1 MKLSD
6 IEGGAPEATETP
18 EPSKPK
24 KLSDIISGPLPP
36 GPAAPRVVP
45 KPPVPEELKPPAP
58 KGRETYEP
66 SEIGVSGA
74 LGAGAGLAA
83 PEIAATVG
91 RGVTGLGSIISMS
104 PTPYTQALGRTL
116 QVGGM
121 GITAAAPLAGRA
133 APALQGLI
141 GGLLSETAGQTSEIL
156 DQPQYVS
163 EAARIGFGLTPT
175 QVLAWGAK
183 KAGGGIA
190 GSAISAAVKNL
201 AKKEGW
207 ESVASKEEKA
217 AIEKLVGD
225 LFQQDPQSKAAQSL
239 YKQLES
245 ETARLRQ
252 RAEQGARDVEAGG
265 TRATRLAEQRLEQ
278 SRAALQNVGN
288 PDAEFDAMGRSL
300 RGSMIRHQE
309 MGVEARNTP
318 YGQARAQVEDI
329 ARQRQASGDLVEG
342 TRAYQELLSD
352 LRRLARVGREGE
364 EVALAEV
371 TEPGVEGAYR
381 QILNAL
387 ERKQALLGTSADP
400 TVAQRAQELRQRGL
414 MVREATSPDG
424 VVSYYREYPTS
435 YEALDDVRRRL
446 GTQAKFGEPT
456 TGYEALKTDQAGN
469 LYGRIR
475 QIQSEYIGEPFD
487 QMQNIYERGT
497 TALQPFEGKA
507 GQRAVGVDL
516 ADPDRYRVQPQ
527 RLASDIFGSRQGVD
541 DFLRLSGN
549 DTATLQREAS
559 NYVARNLR
567 GKSPTEVETWLNSK
581 SQEFLR
587 HPALQDVYARA
598 SDYFQRVRTQQELA
612 SRGAAFGEAAPKK
625 AEAIIK
631 GTEKVTDKILG
642 DVTAVPRIEAL
653 IKGGKVSEWDQVG
666 PILTRTP
673 EGRENLAAAVS
684 NVMAA
689 EALSNRAAAA
699 KTFRDKVAPNLL
711 RVNMDPYRVQEI
723 QAALDQVESFVLPAQ
738 AKLTFAQDVV
748 QKAIRQY
755 AIPRA
760 GTGVMEA
767 VGGQ

>member
-6 IEGGAPEATETP
+6 IEGGAPEAA

-36 GPAAPRVVP
+36 GPAAPRVIP
-45 KPPVPEELKPPAP
+45 KPPVPKELQPPEP
-58 KGRETYEP
+58 KGRETYDP
-66 SEIGVSGA
+66 TEIGVSGA

-91 RGVTGLGSIISMS
+91 RGVTGLGSVIGMA
-104 PTPYTQALGRTL
+104 PFPPAQVLGRTL

-141 GGLLSETAGQTSEIL
+141 GGLLGETAGQTSEIL

-217 AIEKLVGD
+217 AIEKLIGD
-225 LFQQDPQSKAAQSL
+225 LFQQDPKSKAAQSL
-239 YKQLES
+239 YRQLET
-245 ETARLRQ
+245 ETSRLRQ
-252 RAEQGARDVEAGG
+252 MAEQRAGTVEAGG
-265 TRATRLAEQRLEQ
+265 ARATRLGEQRLEQ
-278 SRAALQNVGN
+278 NRAALQNVGN
-288 PDAEFDAMGRSL
+288 ADAEYDAMGRNL
-300 RGSMIRHQE
+300 RGSMVRHQE
-309 MGVEARNTP
+309 RGIEARGTP
-318 YGQARAQVEDI
+318 YGDARAEVERI
-329 ARQRQASGDLVEG
+329 ARERQAGGNLVEG

-371 TEPGVEGAYR
+371 TEPGVEGSYR

-387 ERKQALLGTSADP
+387 ERKQTLLGTSADP

-414 MVREATSPDG
+414 MVRETQSPEG
-424 VVSYYREYPTS
+424 VTTYYREYPTS

-456 TGYEALKTDQAGN
+456 TGYEALKTDQAGD

-487 QMQNIYERGT
+487 QMQSIYERGT
-497 TALQPFEGKA
+497 AALRPFEGKA

-527 RLASDIFGSRQGVD
+527 KMTSDIFGSREGVD

-567 GKSPTEVETWLNSK
+567 GKSAAEAERWLSSK
-581 SQEFLR
+581 NQEFLR
-587 HPALQDVYARA
+587 HPALQDVYTRS
-598 SDYFQRVRTQQELA
+598 SDYFQRIQMQEELA
-612 SRGAAFGEAAPKK
+612 RRGTRFGAEAPKK
-625 AEAIIK
+625 AEAIRK
-631 GTEKVTDKILG
+631 GTEKVADTILG

-666 PILTRTP
+666 PILTSTQQ
-673 EGRENLAAAVS
+673 GRENLAAAVS

-689 EALSNRAAAA
+689 EALSNRTAAA
-699 KTFRDKVAPNLL
+699 KTFRDKVAPNLQ
-711 RVNMDPYRVQEI
+711 RVNMDPYRIKEI
-723 QAALDQVESFVLPAQ
+723 QDALDQVESFVLPAQ

-760 GTGVMEA
+760 GTGGMEL
-767 VGGQ
+767 VGRQ

>member
-1 MKLSD
+1 MADLSFD
-6 IEGGAPEATETP
+6 DLVPSTPSSTKKGVSFDDLLPGG
-18 EPSKPK
+18 
-24 KLSDIISGPLPP
+24 GPLPP
-36 GPAAPRVVP
+36 GPAAPRVTP

-58 KGRETYEP
+58 KGREMYEP

-83 PEIAATVG
+83 PEIAAGVG
-91 RGVTGLGSIISMS
+91 RGITGLGSVIGMA
-104 PTPYTQALGRTL
+104 PFPPAQVLGRTL
-116 QVGGM
+116 QAGGM

-141 GGLLSETAGQTSEIL
+141 GGLLGETAGQTSELL

-225 LFQQDPQSKAAQSL
+225 LFQQDPESKAAQSL
-239 YKQLES
+239 YRQLET

-252 RAEQGARDVEAGG
+252 MAEQRAGTVEAGG
-265 TRATRLAEQRLEQ
+265 ARATRVAEQRLEQ
-278 SRAALQNVGN
+278 NRAALQNVGN

-300 RGSMIRHQE
+300 RGSMVRHQE
-309 MGVEARNTP
+309 TGVEARNTP
-318 YGQARAQVEDI
+318 YGEARAEVERI
-329 ARQRQASGDLVEG
+329 ARQRQAAGDLVEG
-342 TRAYQELLSD
+342 TQAYQMLLSD
-352 LRRLARVGREGE
+352 LRRLARVGREGQ

-446 GTQAKFGEPT
+446 GAQAKFGEPT

-487 QMQNIYERGT
+487 QMQSIYERGT
-497 TALQPFEGKA
+497 AALQPFEGKA

-559 NYVARNLR
+559 NYVARSLR
-567 GKSPTEVETWLNSK
+567 GKSAAEAETWLNSK
-581 SQEFLR
+581 NQEFLR
-587 HPALQDVYARA
+587 HPALQNVYTRA
-598 SDYFQRVRTQQELA
+598 SDYFQRIQTQEELA
-612 SRGAAFGEAAPKK
+612 RRGARFGAEAPKR
-625 AEAIIK
+625 AEAIVK
-631 GTEKVTDKILG
+631 GTEKIADTMLG

-666 PILTRTP
+666 PILTRT
-673 EGRENLAAAVS
+673 EQGRENLAAAVS

-699 KTFRDKVAPNLL
+699 KTFRDKVAPNLQ
-711 RVNMDPYRVQEI
+711 RVNMDPYRIKEI
-723 QAALDQVESFVLPAQ
+723 QDALDRVESFVLPPQ
-738 AKLTFAQDVV
+738 AKLTFAQDLA
-748 QKAIRQY
+748 QKFIRQY

-760 GTGVMEA
+760 GTGAMEL